1 LTVRKE
7 RVPLTDV
14 EQILLQASEDSY
26 IKKDEATLNKVKYIS
41 EINEAYREWIE
52 RISACRRAN

>member
-1 LTVRKE
+1 M
-7 RVPLTDV
+7 PLTDV

-26 IKKDEATLNKVKYIS
+26 IKKDETTLNKVKNIS
-41 EINEAYREWIE
+41 EVNEAYRDWIE